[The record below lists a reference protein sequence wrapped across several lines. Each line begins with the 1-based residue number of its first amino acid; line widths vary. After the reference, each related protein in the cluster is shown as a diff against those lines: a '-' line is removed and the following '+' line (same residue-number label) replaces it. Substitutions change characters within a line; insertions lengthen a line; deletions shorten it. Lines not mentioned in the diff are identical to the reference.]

1 MFNSS
6 TTETKIAV
14 LEERLSV
21 YEQMMNRIDSAIE
34 KISQTNQSIN
44 KMLAVHN
51 EKIEQC
57 NKADNVMLAMMES
70 MKDESTQHYDKIKKE
85 FNTRLDDLDK
95 KVEHTSQIKWMVVGM
110 GVLAAVSVTA
120 VAQIAA
126 GMLTPKQL
134 PPTMER
140 TK

>member
-1 MFNSS
+1 MFNASVD
-6 TTETKIAV
+6 TKIAV

-21 YEQMMNRIDSAIE
+21 YEQMMNRIDAAIE

-57 NKADNVMLAMMES
+57 NKADDVMLAMMET
-70 MKDESTQHYDKIKKE
+70 MKDESNQHYDKIKKE
-85 FNTRLDDLDK
+85 FNIRLDDLEK

-110 GVLAAVSVTA
+110 GALAAVSVTA
-120 VAQIAA
+120 VAQITS
-126 GMLTPKQL
+126 GMLTPHQV
-134 PPTMER
+134 PPTME
-140 TK
+140 KAK

>member
-1 MFNSS
+1 MFKSS

-44 KMLAVHN
+44 KMLAIHN

-57 NKADNVMLAMMES
+57 NRADTVMLSMMET
-70 MKDESTQHYDKIKKE
+70 MKNESKQHYDKIKKD
-85 FNTRLDDLDK
+85 FNTRLDELEK
-95 KVEHTSQIKWMVVGM
+95 KVEHTSQIKWMVMGM
-110 GVLAAVSVTA
+110 GVLAAICVTA
-120 VAQIAA
+120 VAQIAS
-126 GMLTPKQL
+126 GMLTPKQM
-134 PPTMER
+134 PPIIER
-140 TK
+140 AK